1 MLYHM
6 SMDAQQPKH
15 VAEVLAEIF
24 EGVALPF
31 PPVSSDAWMAMA
43 GDDRG
48 TAIEVYPAGICLA
61 EAPGDADA
69 YGETGSVTAR
79 TATHAAIGTHL
90 DEPTVLAIASRE
102 GWPAKYRKR
111 GGLFGVIEMWIEGR
125 QMIEILT
132 PEMQAEYR
140 ATMTPDRWRAL
151 LAANRPQG

>member
-6 SMDAQQPKH
+6 SMDAQQPRR
-15 VAEVLAEIF
+15 VAEVLADIF

-31 PPVSSDAWMAMA
+31 LPVAADAWMAMA

-48 TAIEVYPAGICLA
+48 TAIEVYRASTGLA

-69 YGETGSVTAR
+69 YGEAGSAPLR
-79 TATHAAIGTHL
+79 TATHAAIGTNL
-90 DEPTVLAIASRE
+90 DMPAIMAIASRE

-111 GGLFGVIEMWIEGR
+111 GGLFGVIETWIEGR

-140 ATMTPDRWRAL
+140 ATMTPDGWRAL
-151 LAANRPQG
+151 LSARRPPG